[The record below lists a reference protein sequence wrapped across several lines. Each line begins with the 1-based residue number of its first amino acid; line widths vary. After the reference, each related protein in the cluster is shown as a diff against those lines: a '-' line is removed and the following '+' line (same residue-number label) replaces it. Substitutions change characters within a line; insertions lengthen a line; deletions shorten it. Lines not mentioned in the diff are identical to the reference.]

1 MHSIQG
7 NTSVYGIIGN
17 PVSHSISPL
26 LHNRVFEKLKIP
38 AVYVPL
44 LVEQTGPFLKK
55 ALLNMGFKGLSVT
68 IPHKGWAAK
77 AADIK
82 DDLVKLTGASN
93 TLIIKDGRDGRKLFG
108 YNTDGPGAQRAL
120 LTTTDTLDSKTV
132 VVVGYGGAAR
142 AIVGQ
147 LLLHTEVKQVCIVG
161 RNQTKIK
168 SFIRHFTKS
177 KPEFKNR
184 ILTVTEKQLLDLQA
198 DILINTTPLGMQG
211 FDLALPVPE
220 EMLRPGL
227 IAMDIVYTPEM
238 TPFLQVAKNHKAR
251 IIPGYWMLLYQAVL
265 QYELFTGK
273 EADQQ
278 IENLMRMAIVT
289 KLRS

>member
-93 TLIIKDGRDGRKLFG
+93 TLIIKDSREGRKLYG

-132 VVVGYGGAAR
+132 VVAGYGGAAR
-142 AIVGQ
+142 AVVGQ
-147 LLLHTEVKQVCIVG
+147 LLLHTKVKQVCIVG
-161 RNQTKIK
+161 RNPTKIK
-168 SFIRHFTKS
+168 GFIRQFTIP
-177 KPEFKNR
+177 KPEFKTR
-184 ILTVTEKQLLDLQA
+184 IFSVTEKQLLNLQA

-220 EMLRPGL
+220 AMLRPGL
-227 IAMDIVYTPEM
+227 IVMDIVYTPEM
-238 TPFLQVAKNHKAR
+238 TPFLQVAKSHKAR

-265 QYELFTGK
+265 QYELFTGN